1 MTLKQAEYL
10 ISIAAHGSITKA
22 SKEMFVAQ
30 SSLSST
36 IKEVEN
42 EYGLEIFRRDS
53 RGVEL
58 TMPGR
63 EFIEDLQHMLDQFGY
78 INEKYRKRPQTDV
91 FLSVSTQH
99 HICGDGAF
107 LRLANLYEG
116 NNFALGYLEGNTEQ
130 VLGEV
135 ETGVSEV
142 GLLFYFLS
150 TKNIV
155 IQDLRNR
162 GMVFNHIAYRKP
174 HLYVHRSHPLAGRVS
189 VTTEDL
195 RHYPS
200 ITYDAGGSGASLYTS
215 NLRRASPRMQIYRVN
230 DRAGAYTIM
239 RKQMAYAT
247 GTGYQSEDQG
257 YADIVSIP
265 IEGSDGLEVGWLVKD
280 KQRLSDPAEHFI
292 ELIKQLYVQ

>member
-10 ISIAAHGSITKA
+10 IAIARHGSITRA

-30 SSLSST
+30 SSLSSI
-36 IKEVEN
+36 IKEVEK

-53 RGVEL
+53 KGVEL

-63 EFIEDLQHMLDQFGY
+63 EFIEDLQHMLDQYGY
-78 INEKYRKRPQTDV
+78 INAKYHRPPQTEV
-91 FLSVSTQH
+91 FLSISTQH
-99 HICGDGAF
+99 HICGEGAF
-107 LRLANLYEG
+107 IRLADLYHGDNFRLGFREG
-116 NNFALGYLEGNTEQ
+116 STEQ

-150 TKNIV
+150 AKNIV

-174 HLYVHRSHPLAGRVS
+174 HLYAHCSHPLAGRVS
-189 VTTEDL
+189 VTTEDM

-200 ITYDAGGSGASLYTS
+200 ISYDAGGSSASLYTS
-215 NLRRASPRMQIYRVN
+215 NLRRATPRMQSFHVI
-230 DRAGAYTIM
+230 DRASAYTIM
-239 RKQMAYAT
+239 RNTLAYAT
-247 GTGYQSEDQG
+247 GTGYQSEDPA
-257 YADIVSIP
+257 YADIACVP
-265 IEGSDGLEVGWLVKD
+265 IEGSAGLEVGWLVKD
-280 KQRLSDPAEHFI
+280 KQHLSDPAQQFI
-292 ELIKQLYVQ
+292 ALLKQLYVQ